1 MDLRDPSEP
10 WFGHGRN
17 TDPAGLFVGDLV
29 PWQREK
35 LSA

>member
-17 TDPAGLFVGDLV
+17 TDPVGLFVGDLV